1 MTARRSGWLVLL
13 VLSACSKGTA
23 PSKTPVMPTLPGM
36 AAVAPPTITGND
48 PRANLF
54 LTKGCPTCHS
64 VTAVG
69 IKSSTDVGPD
79 LSIAYTDV
87 RSRFGTSLEEFLP
100 NPTGTMQMVLGQL
113 ITLSPAE
120 RDSVIHMLKQIS
132 EEHEHDAQEH
142 KEHQ

>member
-1 MTARRSGWLVLL
+1 MSRFPRGLVVVVAL
-13 VLSACSKGTA
+13 VGCSKGAA
-23 PSKTPVMPTLPGM
+23 PSKAPVMPTLPGM

-48 PRANLF
+48 PRAALF

-79 LSIAYTDV
+79 LSIAYADV
-87 RSRFGTSLEEFLP
+87 RSRFGVSLEEFLP

-113 ITLSPAE
+113 IKLSPAE
-120 RDSVIHMLKQIS
+120 RDSIIHILKQIH
-132 EEHEHDAQEH
+132 EEQEH

>member
-1 MTARRSGWLVLL
+1 
-13 VLSACSKGTA
+13 
-23 PSKTPVMPTLPGM
+23 MPTLPGM

-69 IKSSTDVGPD
+69 IKSSSDVGPD

-100 NPTGTMQMVLGQL
+100 HPTGTMQMVLGQL

-132 EEHEHDAQEH
+132 EDHEHNEEH
-142 KEHQ
+142 KEHP

>member
-1 MTARRSGWLVLL
+1 MSRLACRLVVMSVL
-13 VLSACSKGTA
+13 VGCSKGAA
-23 PSKTPVMPTLPGM
+23 PNKAPVMPTLPGM

-48 PRANLF
+48 PRAALF

-87 RSRFGTSLEEFLP
+87 RSRFNERLEEFLP

-113 ITLSPAE
+113 IKLSPAE
-120 RDSVIHMLKQIS
+120 RDSIIHMLKQIN
-132 EEHEHDAQEH
+132 EEQEH
-142 KEHQ
+142 KEHP

>member
-1 MTARRSGWLVLL
+1 MSRFPCRLVVVVAL
-13 VLSACSKGTA
+13 VGCSKGAA
-23 PSKTPVMPTLPGM
+23 PSKAPVMPTLPGM

-48 PRANLF
+48 PRAALF

-87 RSRFGTSLEEFLP
+87 RSRFNVSLEEFLP

-113 ITLSPAE
+113 IKLSPAE
-120 RDSVIHMLKQIS
+120 RDSIIHILNQIH
-132 EEHEHDAQEH
+132 EEQEH

>member
-1 MTARRSGWLVLL
+1 MSRFPCRLIVVVALV
-13 VLSACSKGTA
+13 SCSKGAA
-23 PSKTPVMPTLPGM
+23 PSKAPVMPTLPGM

-48 PRANLF
+48 PRAALF
-54 LTKGCPTCHS
+54 LSKGCPTCHS

-79 LSIAYTDV
+79 LSIAYADV
-87 RSRFGTSLEEFLP
+87 RSRFGVSLEEFLP

-113 ITLSPAE
+113 IKLSPAE
-120 RDSVIHMLKQIS
+120 RDSITYVLKQIH
-132 EEHEHDAQEH
+132 EEQEH